1 MKKLFTLLCFLS
13 AFSLGAQVDF
23 NAKDFVNPYDG
34 VFRPG
39 SNLDYIP
46 GWSTIQL
53 GDLASGNPDEG
64 ILGVGAKTL
73 RPVLSESVLE
83 IFGYDVV
90 VDDFEHFKSMGMDEF
105 TAVLA
110 FPVEWHKDF
119 TEYCPG
125 TPSNLFANLHTP
137 IWDGGAN
144 GTPYNDENY
153 FAAYVYKTVTTY
165 DEYVKFWEI
174 WNEPGFDYTG
184 NKGWRGPGDPQG
196 NWWDNDPDP
205 CDYILQ
211 APIENYVRTLRIA
224 YEVIKTL
231 SPNDYVVTAGFGYQ
245 SFLDAVLRNT
255 DNPDGGSVTA
265 EYPEGGG
272 AYIDIMGL
280 HNYPHIDGTTRL
292 SNIQFFERHS
302 DRAAEGLIYRRDF
315 FQEIFDN
322 YGYDGVTY
330 PRKLTLCTEM
340 NTPREFDGNED
351 GRYFAGTVA
360 QRNYI
365 MKCFVTAISNDVI
378 NFHVYSIGDNPGPG
392 LGFDKMGLYEDLS
405 GVDQGDQVMNEEGIA
420 MKTTSD
426 MLWGTVYDE
435 SRTAALNAPDGVEAH
450 AFLRPDG
457 RYVYMLWARTT
468 IDNSEFADKNYSF
481 PSSFEYDELERR
493 NWNYSVTN
501 STSQESASGIDLDA
515 TPFFLIEPSST
526 NGTFVS
532 INCPADIN
540 LEVPFGFNGVNVDY
554 NTPTGTTN
562 CPSGEVNFTLV
573 VGPTSGSFFE
583 LGTTTVRYQATN
595 DCGQS
600 ATCAFTVSVT
610 QGEPGP
616 PTGTYCTSSSMEPW
630 QEYITN
636 VAFQEINNASGK
648 CDTDCGY
655 GDFTNLVANI
665 SAGESYGITLTP
677 GISWFGHDADLYW
690 RVWIDLNGDGDFMD
704 DNEKVLEMYGGRDA
718 VSGTISIPNNAQE
731 GNTRMRISAKKGGY
745 ATPCEIFLKGE
756 VEDYTVSIGEGNT
769 GCTLTGQSCDDNDD
783 CTTGDVYDGDCN
795 CAGTFQDEDG
805 DGVCNA
811 DDECPGFDDNEDEN
825 NNGVP
830 DGCDNPL
837 GEDYCEVSADEP
849 WQQYIRQVVV
859 GDINNLSG
867 KCDNGCGYS
876 DFTGISTELII
887 GDLYDIALTAKYSF
901 ENHDEYWSAWIDFN
915 GDLNFSPD
923 ELIISRFTADLGY
936 GIITHTVTNA
946 FTVPANAQPGTVR
959 MRVALS
965 RDGFPTPCDD
975 FTYGEVEDYT
985 INLSTGTS
993 TSGLDANTNATVR
1006 EETNTIDFAEMR
1018 LFPNPAVNSMTIDL
1032 TSYDQLEGL
1041 VRIQD
1046 QMGRILV
1053 TFPLESLGGARTEI
1067 DLSELNSGLYFL
1079 TVQPKQGKLVSKRF
1093 TVISDK

>member
-1 MKKLFTLLCFLS
+1 MKKLFTFLCFLS
-13 AFSLGAQVDF
+13 TFSMGAQVDF

-39 SNLDYIP
+39 SNLDYYP
-46 GWSTIQL
+46 NWRTKEL
-53 GDLASGNPDEG
+53 GSLAGGDPSEG
-64 ILGVGAKTL
+64 IMGVGAKTL
-73 RPVLSESVLE
+73 RPVLAESVLE
-83 IFGYDVV
+83 VFGYDVV
-90 VDDFEHFKSMGMDEF
+90 VDEFEHFRSLGMDEF

-110 FPVEWHKDF
+110 FPVDWHKDY

-245 SFLDAVLRNT
+245 SFADAVLRNT

-292 SNIQFFERHS
+292 SNIEFFERHS

-315 FQEIFDN
+315 FAEIFAN

-330 PRKLTLCTEM
+330 PKKLTLCTEM
-340 NTPREFDGNED
+340 NTPREFDGNDD
-351 GRYFAGTVA
+351 GRYFAGTTA

-365 MKCFVTAISNDVI
+365 MKTFVTAITNDVI
-378 NFHVYSIGDNPGPG
+378 NFHVYSIGDNPGSG

-405 GVDQGDQVMNEEGIA
+405 VVDPGEEKINEEGIA

-426 MLWGTVYDE
+426 MLWGTVYDDD
-435 SRTAALNAPDGVEAH
+435 RTAALNAPDGVEAH

-481 PSSFEYDELERR
+481 PGSFEYNTLERR
-493 NWNYSVTN
+493 NWNYAVTN
-501 STSQESASGIDLDA
+501 ETSQENASGIDLDA
-515 TPFFLIEPSST
+515 TPFFLIEPST
-526 NGTFVS
+526 NNGSFVS
-532 INCPADIN
+532 INCPADISF
-540 LEVPFGFNGVNVDY
+540 EISASSNGIDLTY
-554 NTPTGTTN
+554 NNPTTSTN
-562 CPSGEVNFTLV
+562 CPSGDVTLTRTA
-573 VGPTSGSFFE
+573 GPASGSTF
-583 LGTTTVRYQATN
+583 GIGVTTVTYRVTN

-600 ATCAFTVSVT
+600 AFCSFTVNIT
-610 QGEPGP
+610 QGDAEPP
-616 PTGTYCTSSSMEPW
+616 SGTYCTSASMEPW

-655 GDFTNLVANI
+655 GDFTNLMANI

-677 GISWFGHDADLYW
+677 GISWAGQDADLFW
-690 RVWIDLNGDGDFMD
+690 RVWIDLNGDGDFTD
-704 DNEKVLEMYGGRDA
+704 ANEKVLEMYGGRDA
-718 VSGTISIPNNAQE
+718 VSNTINIPGNTSEGT
-731 GNTRMRISAKKGGY
+731 TRMRIATKKGGY
-745 ATPCEIFLKGE
+745 ADPCEIFLKGE
-756 VEDYTVSIGEGNT
+756 VEDYSVAIAEGNM
-769 GCTLTGQSCDDNDD
+769 GCTQTGQACDDGDD
-783 CTTGDVYDGDCN
+783 CTTGDVFNGDCD
-795 CAGTFQDEDG
+795 CVGTFQDSDG

-811 DDECPGFDDNEDEN
+811 EDECPGFDDNEDEN

-830 DGCDNPL
+830 DGCGGPL
-837 GEDYCEVSADEP
+837 SEDYCDASSDQP
-849 WQQYIRQVVV
+849 WEQYIRQVEV

-876 DFTGISTELII
+876 DFTNISTELVI

-901 ENHDEYWSAWIDFN
+901 ENHDEYWSAWIDFD
-915 GDLNFSPD
+915 GDNNFSAD

-936 GIITHTVTNA
+936 GIITHTVENV
-946 FTVPANAQPGTVR
+946 FSVPANAQPGPVR

-965 RDGFPTPCDD
+965 RGGFPTACGD
-975 FTYGEVEDYT
+975 FAFGEVEDYT
-985 INLSTGTS
+985 INLTGGNN
-993 TSGLDANTNATVR
+993 TSGIISNNNANLR
-1006 EETNTIDFAEMR
+1006 EETTVDFANLR
-1018 LFPNPAVNSMTIDL
+1018 LYPNPTVNAITIDL
-1032 TSYDQLEGL
+1032 TSYEQMEGI
-1041 VRIQD
+1041 VKIQD

-1053 TFPLESLGGARTEI
+1053 SFPLASLSGARTEI
-1067 DLSELNSGLYFL
+1067 DLSDLTSGLYFL
-1079 TVQPKQGKLVSKRF
+1079 TVQPKKGKLTSKRF
-1093 TVISDK
+1093 TVISK

>member
-1 MKKLFTLLCFLS
+1 MKKLFTILCFLS
-13 AFSLGAQVDF
+13 TFSLGAQVDF

-39 SNLDYIP
+39 SNLDYYP
-46 GWSTIQL
+46 NWSTEQL
-53 GDLASGNPDEG
+53 GSLAGGDPSQG
-64 ILGVGAKTL
+64 IMGIGAKTL

-90 VDDFEHFKSMGMDEF
+90 VDDFEHFRSLGMDEF

-110 FPVEWHKDF
+110 FPVDWHKDY

-153 FAAYVYKTVTTY
+153 FAAYVYKTVSTY

-184 NKGWRGPGDPQG
+184 NTGWRDAGDPQG
-196 NWWDNDPDP
+196 NWWDNDPNP

-245 SFLDAVLRNT
+245 SFCDAVLRNT

-330 PRKLTLCTEM
+330 PKKLTLCTEM

-351 GRYFAGTVA
+351 GRYFAGTEA

-365 MKCFVTAISNDVI
+365 MKTFVTAITNDVI
-378 NFHVYSIGDNPGPG
+378 NFHVYSIGDNPGSG
-392 LGFDKMGLYEDLS
+392 LGFDVMGLYEDLS
-405 GVDQGDQVMNEEGIA
+405 VVDPGDEVMNEEGIA

-426 MLWGTVYDE
+426 MLWGTVYDD
-435 SRTAALNAPDGVEAH
+435 SRTAELNAPDGVEAH

-468 IDNSEFADKNYSF
+468 IDNSEFASKNYSF
-481 PSSFEYDELERR
+481 PGSFEYTTLERR
-493 NWNYSVTN
+493 NWNYAVTN
-501 STSQESASGIDLDA
+501 STSQENASGIDLDA
-515 TPFFLIEPSST
+515 TPFFLIEPNSN
-526 NGTFVS
+526 NGSFVS
-532 INCPADIN
+532 INCPTDIS
-540 LEVPFGFNGVNVDY
+540 LEIPFGNNSIDLTY
-554 NTPTGTTN
+554 NDPSTSTN
-562 CPSGEVNFTLV
+562 CPSGNVTLTR
-573 VGPTSGSFFE
+573 TSGPASGSSF
-583 LGTTTVRYQATN
+583 GVGVTIVTYQATN

-600 ATCAFTVSVT
+600 ASCSFTVTVT
-610 QGEPGP
+610 QGDPGP
-616 PTGTYCTSSSMEPW
+616 PSGTYCTSTSMEPW
-630 QEYITN
+630 SEYITN
-636 VAFQEINNASGK
+636 VAFQEINNPSGK

-655 GDFTNLVANI
+655 GDFTNLNANI
-665 SAGESYGITLTP
+665 SAGDSYGITLTP
-677 GISWFGHDADLYW
+677 GISWAGQDADIYW
-690 RVWIDLNGDGDFMD
+690 RVWIDLNQDGDFTD
-704 DNEKVLEMYGGRDA
+704 ANEKVLEMYGGRDI
-718 VSGTISIPNNAQE
+718 VSNTITIPGNALEGT
-731 GNTRMRISAKKGGY
+731 TRMRISAKKGGY
-745 ATPCEIFLKGE
+745 ADPCEIFLKGE
-756 VEDYTVSIGEGNT
+756 VEDYSVTIGEGNT
-769 GCTLTGQSCDDNDD
+769 GCTLTGQACDDGDQ
-783 CTTGDVYDGDCN
+783 CTTDDVYNGDCD
-795 CAGTFQDEDG
+795 CFGTFADSDG

-811 DDECPGFDDNEDEN
+811 EDECPGFDDNEDEN

-830 DGCDNPL
+830 DGCDGPL
-837 GEDYCEVSADEP
+837 SEDYCDASSDEP
-849 WQQYIRQVVV
+849 WEQYIRQVVV

-867 KCDNGCGYS
+867 KCDNGCGHS
-876 DFTGISTELII
+876 DFTNISTELVI
-887 GDLYDIALTAKYSF
+887 GDLYDVTLTAKYSF
-901 ENHDEYWSAWIDFN
+901 QNFDEYWNAWIDFD
-915 GDLNFSPD
+915 GDNNFTAD

-946 FTVPANAQPGTVR
+946 FTVPANAQAGTVR

-965 RDGFPTPCDD
+965 RDGFPAACGD
-975 FTYGEVEDYT
+975 FMFGEVEDYT
-985 INLSTGTS
+985 IVLTGGNSTNGINS
-993 TSGLDANTNATVR
+993 DTNADLR
-1006 EETNTIDFAEMR
+1006 EEPVVNFTEMR
-1018 LFPNPAVNSMTIDL
+1018 LYPNPAVNAITVDL
-1032 TSYDQLEGL
+1032 TSYEQMEGI
-1041 VRIQD
+1041 VKIQD
-1046 QMGRILV
+1046 QMGRILAS
-1053 TFPLESLGGARTEI
+1053 FPLASLSGARTEI
-1067 DLSELNSGLYFL
+1067 DLSELTSGLYFL
-1079 TVQPKQGKLVSKRF
+1079 TVQPKTGKLVSKRF
-1093 TVISDK
+1093 TVITD

>member
-1 MKKLFTLLCFLS
+1 MS
-13 AFSLGAQVDF
+13 AQVDF

-39 SNLDYIP
+39 SNLDYYP
-46 GWSTIQL
+46 NWSTIQL
-53 GDLASGNPDEG
+53 GDLAGGNPAEG
-64 ILGVGAKTL
+64 IMGVGAKTL

-90 VDDFEHFKSMGMDEF
+90 VDDFQHFQSLGMDEF

-125 TPSNLFANLHTP
+125 RPSNLFANLHTP

-144 GTPYNDENY
+144 GTPYNDDNY

-184 NKGWRGPGDPQG
+184 NTGWRGPGDPQG
-196 NWWDNDPDP
+196 NWWDNDPNP

-224 YEVIKTL
+224 YEVIKTI

-255 DNPDGGSVTA
+255 DNPNGGAVTP

-330 PRKLTLCTEM
+330 PKKLTLCTEM
-340 NTPREFDGNED
+340 NTPREFDGND
-351 GRYFAGTVA
+351 GRYFAGTTA

-365 MKCFVTAISNDVI
+365 MKTFVTAITNDVI
-378 NFHVYSIGDNPGPG
+378 NFHVYSIGDNPGSG

-405 GVDQGDQVMNEEGIA
+405 AVDPGEEVLNEEGIA

-435 SRTAALNAPDGVEAH
+435 SRSAALNAPDGVEAH

-468 IDNSEFADKNYSF
+468 IDNSEFASETYSF
-481 PSSFEYDELERR
+481 PGSFEYDNLERR
-493 NWNYSVTN
+493 NWNYSITN
-501 STSQESASGIDLDA
+501 ATSQESASNIDLDA
-515 TPFFLIEPSST
+515 TPFFLIEPST
-526 NGTFVS
+526 NNGTFVS
-532 INCPADIN
+532 INCPTDIS
-540 LEVPFGFNGVNVDY
+540 LEIPAGQNNIEITYGD
-554 NTPTGTTN
+554 PTTSTN
-562 CPSGEVNFTLV
+562 CPSNDVMLTR
-573 VGPTSGSFFE
+573 TSGPSSGSSFGV
-583 LGTTTVRYQATN
+583 GTTTVTYQATN

-600 ATCAFTVSVT
+600 AFCSFTVT
-610 QGEPGP
+610 ITNGDPEP
-616 PTGTYCTSSSMEPW
+616 PTGTYCSAASMEPW

-655 GDFTNLVANI
+655 GDFTNLTANI

-677 GISWFGHDADLYW
+677 GLSWPGQDANLFW
-690 RVWIDLNGDGDFMD
+690 RVWIDLNGDGDFTD
-704 DNEKVLEMYGGRDA
+704 ANEKVLEIYGGREI
-718 VSGTISIPNNAQE
+718 VSSTINIPSSAQE
-731 GNTRMRISAKKGGY
+731 GATRMRIAAKKGSY
-745 ATPCEIFLKGE
+745 ATSCEIFLKGE
-756 VEDYTVSIGEGNT
+756 VEDYTVNIAEGNM
-769 GCTLTGQSCDDNDD
+769 GCTLTGQACDDGND
-783 CTTGDVYDGDCN
+783 CTTGDVYNGDCD
-795 CAGTFQDEDG
+795 CVGTFQDSDG
-805 DGVCNA
+805 DGVCDA
-811 DDECPGFDDNEDEN
+811 DDECPGFDDNEDDN
-825 NNGVP
+825 NNGIP
-830 DGCDNPL
+830 DGCEPL
-837 GEDYCEVSADEP
+837 GNDYCDASSDEP
-849 WQQYIRQVVV
+849 WEQYIRQVVV

-876 DFTGISTELII
+876 DFTNISTELVI
-887 GDLYDIALTAKYSF
+887 GDLYDISLTAKYSF
-901 ENHDEYWSAWIDFN
+901 ENHDEYWSAWIDFDGN
-915 GDLNFSPD
+915 NVFSSD
-923 ELIISRFTADLGY
+923 ELVLSRFTADLGY
-936 GIITHTVTNA
+936 GIITHTVSNA
-946 FTVPANAQPGTVR
+946 FTVPANAQPGSVR

-965 RDGFPTPCDD
+965 REGFPAPCGD
-975 FTYGEVEDYT
+975 FAYGEVEDYT
-985 INLSTGTS
+985 INLTTGSSTNGI
-993 TSGLDANTNATVR
+993 DANVNANLR
-1006 EETNTIDFAEMR
+1006 EESTIDFTDMR
-1018 LFPNPAVNSMTIDL
+1018 LYPNPAVNTMTIDL
-1032 TSYDQLEGL
+1032 TSYDQMEGI
-1041 VRIQD
+1041 VKIQD

-1053 TFPLESLGGARTEI
+1053 SFPLESLTGARTEI
-1067 DLSELNSGLYFL
+1067 DLSAINNGLYFL
-1079 TVQPKQGKLVSKRF
+1079 TVQPRKGKLVSKRF
-1093 TVISDK
+1093 TVIKEH